1 MRHRLLMIVLTIG
14 STFVGC
20 GDQDA
25 ASGPEASAAV
35 EQVIIRLHKAIDAAY
50 GGRAVDLGAEV
61 DRAFDPNARLVTYWG
76 VEEPIDTTRARM
88 VGGVGKVKD
97 YSNAVE
103 NIETR
108 VYGSGAVLSCIVRQ
122 EYELAGHRI
131 DEFLPTTYVLELR
144 EGHWEIVFAH
154 RSADFQTIQQQ
165 LQITREP

>member
-1 MRHRLLMIVLTIG
+1 MRNRLLMSLLLIGMVLG
-14 STFVGC
+14 GC
-20 GDQDA
+20 ADQDA

-35 EQVIIRLHKAIDAAY
+35 EQVITRFHKALDAAY
-50 GGRAVDLGAEV
+50 AGRGIDLGAEV

-76 VEEPIDTTRARM
+76 VEEPIDTTKARM
-88 VGGVGKVKD
+88 LNGVGNVKD
-97 YSNAVE
+97 YMNAVE

-108 VYGSGAVLSCIVRQ
+108 VYGTGAVLSCIVRQ

-144 EGHWEIVFAH
+144 DGHWKVVFMH

-165 LQITREP
+165 LEITREP